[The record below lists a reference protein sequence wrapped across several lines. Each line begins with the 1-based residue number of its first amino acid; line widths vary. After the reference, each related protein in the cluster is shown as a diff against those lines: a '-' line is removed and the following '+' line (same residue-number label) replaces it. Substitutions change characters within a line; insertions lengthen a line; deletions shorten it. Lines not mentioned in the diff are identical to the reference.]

1 MRALCEMVNLRNVH
15 AGLAQLPDKLV
26 FVNCQ
31 LSIVNSAKPFK
42 HQGTSKNYP
51 FGFWL
56 DLLPS
61 QFVLKIPQ
69 YIQYSGISNTFVRTK
84 SLTQNTKKQF
94 LEVAN
99 ISIRVENET

>member
-1 MRALCEMVNLRNVH
+1 MTAPYKGLC
-15 AGLAQLPDKLV
+15 G
-26 FVNCQ
+26 
-31 LSIVNSAKPFK
+31 K

-94 LEVAN
+94 LEVATN
-99 ISIRVENET
+99 LSWL